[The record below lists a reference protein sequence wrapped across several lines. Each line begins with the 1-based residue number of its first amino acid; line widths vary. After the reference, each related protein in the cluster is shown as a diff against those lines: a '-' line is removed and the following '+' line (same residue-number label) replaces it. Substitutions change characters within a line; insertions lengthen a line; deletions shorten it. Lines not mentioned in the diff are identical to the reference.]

1 MPSERSATPGFMKNC
16 LENCRVLDL
25 SRVFSGPWAAQ
36 MLGDLGAEVVKV
48 ERPGSGDDSRRLGP
62 YFTHPERGSAE
73 SVFFASANRNK
84 KSITVDISSEQGQ
97 ALIRAMAAKSDV
109 LIENYKVGTLQRYG
123 LDYASLA
130 RINPALVYCS
140 ITGFGQTGPL
150 SKRPGYDLVF
160 QAMSGLMSVTGS
172 EGQRR
177 RTAAGRICRFRFHR
191 RHVCGDIDPCRAAA
205 TGPASGVGQHIDL
218 SLLDTQVA
226 ALSHIASNYLMT
238 GNIPVRHG
246 TGAPQGTPSQLY
258 RCADREIVVVVGNE
272 GQFASLCS
280 VIGLADLAV
289 DKRFCSNSQRLAH
302 KTELNAIIQGVLLT
316 RDADEWLARL
326 ERAKVPA
333 GPVLDMEGVFGHP
346 QIHNRGMRIEPGK
359 TDGGH
364 LAHIANP
371 MKFSASPVE
380 YLSGRARHRRAHR
393 RSAGRLAGPAA
404 GRDRPAARIEH
415 DLEARTVDP
424 LIIEA
429 RVNEY
434 ATRNRTRTCHGCRAR
449 SRAMPPHVSKP
460 APASSTFTAG
470 MPSGAPDN
478 RFETCRDT
486 ILAVRERSPILVHPS
501 LGYLTVA
508 SSFEERFANTQRLA
522 SDPATRP
529 DFVPMDM
536 GSVNADLFDAR
547 TPAFRSPGTVYIN
560 RTDMLLA
567 LSQRLRQAEIKPSL
581 VAWNVSFIRQIE
593 AFAAMSLLD
602 APLFVSLVLTDRI

>member
-1 MPSERSATPGFMKNC
+1 MPSERSALPGVMKNC

-123 LDYASLA
+123 LDYASIA

-160 QAMSGLMSVTGS
+160 QAMSGLMSVTGAEGS
-172 EGQRR
+172 EGGPQRVGFVVSDFTGGMYATTSILAALHY
-177 RTAAGRICRFRFHR
+177 RT
-191 RHVCGDIDPCRAAA
+191 
-205 TGPASGVGQHIDL
+205 TSGVGQHIDL

-238 GNIPVRHG
+238 GNIPARHG

-272 GQFASLCS
+272 EQFASLCG
-280 VIGLADLAV
+280 VIGLADMAA
-289 DKRFCSNSQRLAH
+289 DTRFCSNSQRLAH

-316 RDADEWLARL
+316 GDADEWLARL

-346 QIHNRGMRIEPGK
+346 QIQNRGMRIEPGK
-359 TDGGH
+359 TDGSH
-364 LAHIANP
+364 LAHIASP
-371 MKFSASPVE
+371 MKFSASPVST
-380 YLSGRARHRRAHR
+380 YRDAPTIGAHTDEVL
-393 RSAGRLAGPAA
+393 ADWLGLPPEEIGRL
-404 GRDRPAARIEH
+404 
-415 DLEARTVDP
+415 
-424 LIIEA
+424 
-429 RVNEY
+429 
-434 ATRNRTRTCHGCRAR
+434 RA
-449 SRAMPPHVSKP
+449 S
-460 APASSTFTAG
+460 
-470 MPSGAPDN
+470 N
-478 RFETCRDT
+478 T
-486 ILAVRERSPILVHPS
+486 I
-501 LGYLTVA
+501 
-508 SSFEERFANTQRLA
+508 
-522 SDPATRP
+522 
-529 DFVPMDM
+529 
-536 GSVNADLFDAR
+536 
-547 TPAFRSPGTVYIN
+547 
-560 RTDMLLA
+560 
-567 LSQRLRQAEIKPSL
+567 
-581 VAWNVSFIRQIE
+581 
-593 AFAAMSLLD
+593 
-602 APLFVSLVLTDRI
+602 